1 MIMRVTAALAGFGLI
16 LLAGSAAFANN
27 DEGWDLRQGIATDLQ
42 QQFEAVAPQHKS
54 SAGYVKAMAL
64 EKKAEHNISWDNFT
78 RAAFELRS
86 ALHDIHVYP
95 NM

>member
-1 MIMRVTAALAGFGLI
+1 MITRVTAALAGFGLVF
-16 LLAGSAAFANN
+16 LVGSAAFAQE
-27 DEGWDLRQGIATDLQ
+27 EGYDLRQSIATDLE
-42 QQFEAVAPQHKS
+42 QQFEAVAPQHKD
-54 SAGYVKAMAL
+54 SAGYAKAMAL
-64 EKKAEHNISWDNFT
+64 HKKAEHNIAWERYT